1 MNEVSEAS
9 PAANGGDLER
19 LVSRQPRYVLHPG
32 YVYSANDGDRHFI
45 GGPRLA
51 RLYGVDIRYCV
62 FGDVPQYS
70 ELPGDIHLRP
80 RRDGNYTLP
89 AC

>member
-1 MNEVSEAS
+1 MSEVNEAS

-45 GGPRLA
+45 GALRLA
-51 RLYGVDIRYCV
+51 GLYGVDIRDCV
-62 FGDVPQYS
+62 LGDVPQYR
-70 ELPGDIHLRP
+70 EQKGDIHLRP
-80 RRDGNYTLP
+80 NRSANYSLLD
-89 AC
+89 C